1 MQINKTAP
9 VFSMAAMIGEC
20 LDDYHPEWTDHFL
33 ILFTDTK
40 GESYQQWFPS
50 VLGLEIRRHDWVVL
64 CKPINWSVPIIT
76 GILPPVSSP
85 KSFFSPWGAPPSPD
99 SLSPQAQPTIH
110 DGPFKTTDDQK
121 RDDKNQKYLR
131 ASFELRPNN
140 TIALTGETP
149 IQVVTHNGRK
159 LVEIGLGKDGPT
171 IRICE
176 RDATIDLPGKLSITA
191 GELHLTSRSG
201 DLKINA
207 DHDVVVRGDL
217 IRLN

>member
-1 MQINKTAP
+1 MQINKTEP

-20 LDDYHPEWTDHFL
+20 LDDYHPEWADHFL
-33 ILFTDTK
+33 ILFTDAK

-64 CKPINWSVPIIT
+64 TKPINWSVPVIT
-76 GILPPVSSP
+76 GILPPMSSP
-85 KSFFSPWGAPPSPD
+85 KSFFSPWCD
-99 SLSPQAQPTIH
+99 SQSPQGQPAMVH
-110 DGPFKTTDDQK
+110 DGALKTTDGK
-121 RDDKNQKYLR
+121 DKKSLR
-131 ASFELRPNN
+131 SSFEPRPNN
-140 TIALTGETP
+140 TIALTGESP

-176 RDATIDLPGKLSITA
+176 RDAMIDLPGKLSITA
-191 GELHLTSRSG
+191 GELYLTSRSG
-201 DLKINA
+201 DLKIKA
-207 DHDVVVRGDL
+207 DHDVVVQGDL